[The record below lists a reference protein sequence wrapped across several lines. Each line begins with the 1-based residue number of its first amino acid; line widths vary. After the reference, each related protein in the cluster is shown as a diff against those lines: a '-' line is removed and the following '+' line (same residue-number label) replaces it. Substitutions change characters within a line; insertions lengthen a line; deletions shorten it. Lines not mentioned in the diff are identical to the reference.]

1 MRFDLLAS
9 CLFLARPRSLLPI
22 FERQVDAACL
32 ACRPGDAGFSSRS
45 VAVSVALIF
54 RLPPF
59 LLPCFRWLPRQHSLP
74 HFAAWCS
81 LLTTQLVSTLFDRRT
96 FFNTHHSFLHSSLGA
111 ASSASKKTRNTNKG
125 PSETEDLTILPW
137 ELLRPKL
144 KPSATPVP
152 HVRLRHQSSVTPQR
166 ARVPDAPSKAQRDLT
181 YQILSRATQHSH

>member
-32 ACRPGDAGFSSRS
+32 ACRPGDAGFSTRS

-59 LLPCFRWLPRQHSLP
+59 LLPCVRWLPRQHSLP
-74 HFAAWCS
+74 HFAARCS

-96 FFNTHHSFLHSSLGA
+96 FFNTPPFISPFITRCCKLSI
-111 ASSASKKTRNTNKG
+111 KKTRNTNKE

-166 ARVPDAPSKAQRDLT
+166 ARVPDALPKAQRDLT
-181 YQILSRATQHSH
+181 YQILSRTTQHSH